1 MDQEPMGGSPP
12 PETPEPAMPAAA
24 PPPAPVAWETPK
36 AATPVPGAAG
46 FVYGDL
52 PNRIIA
58 LIIDAVVFLVFL
70 VLVGIVLGIVG
81 LSAGF
86 TAGAKFDVVSTL
98 VYSVISIA
106 VSAAY
111 FIGSWTRSRAT
122 IGMRVLGMQVGNAF
136 DGKTITMEQGVRRWL
151 ALWGPGTLASVF
163 SGVTAISGILSLISF
178 VYGIYLL
185 YSTSKSPTKQ
195 GFHDTFANTVVV
207 KSARVA

>member
-12 PETPEPAMPAAA
+12 ESPAPAT
-24 PPPAPVAWETPK
+24 PPPAAPVAWETPK

-58 LIIDAVVFLVFL
+58 LVIDIIVFVVFLIA
-70 VLVGIVLGIVG
+70 VGIVLGIVG

-86 TAGAKFDVVSTL
+86 TAGGKFDAVATL
-98 VYSVISIA
+98 LYSVISLV

-111 FIGSWTRSRAT
+111 FIGSWTRSRST

-151 ALWGPGTLASVF
+151 ALWGPGTLASVL
-163 SGVTAISGILSLISF
+163 SGVSAISGILSLISL

-185 YSTSKSPTKQ
+185 YSTAKSPTKQ
-195 GFHDTFANTVVV
+195 GFHDAFANTVVV
-207 KSARVA
+207 KAARVA

>member
-1 MDQEPMGGSPP
+1 MSEEPMGGSPP
-12 PETPEPAMPAAA
+12 ESPAPATPPA
-24 PPPAPVAWETPK
+24 APVAWETPK

-70 VLVGIVLGIVG
+70 VVVGIVLGVIG

-86 TAGAKFDVVSTL
+86 TAGGKFDAVGTL

-111 FIGSWTRSRAT
+111 FIGSWTRSRST
-122 IGMRVLGMQVGNAF
+122 VGMRVLGMQVGNAF
-136 DGKTITMEQGVRRWL
+136 DGKTIPMEQGVRRWL
-151 ALWGPGTLASVF
+151 ALWGPGTLASVL
-163 SGVTAISGILSLISF
+163 SGLSAIRGILSLISLA
-178 VYGIYLL
+178 YGIYLL

-195 GFHDTFANTVVV
+195 GFHDVFANTVVV
-207 KSARVA
+207 KAARVA

>member
-1 MDQEPMGGSPP
+1 
-12 PETPEPAMPAAA
+12 
-24 PPPAPVAWETPK
+24 VAWEAAK

-70 VLVGIVLGIVG
+70 VLVGIVLGVIG

-86 TAGAKFDVVSTL
+86 TAGKFDAIGTL

-111 FIGSWTRSRAT
+111 FIGSWTRSRST
-122 IGMRVLGMQVGNAF
+122 VGMRVLGMQVGNAF

-151 ALWGPGTLASVF
+151 ALWGPGTLASVL
-163 SGVTAISGILSLISF
+163 SGVSAISGILSLISLG
-178 VYGIYLL
+178 YGIYLL

-195 GFHDTFANTVVV
+195 GFHDVFANTVVV
-207 KSARVA
+207 KAARVA

>member
-1 MDQEPMGGSPP
+1 M
-12 PETPEPAMPAAA
+12 PAAPAAA
-24 PPPAPVAWETPK
+24 PAAVAWDRP
-36 AATPVPGAAG
+36 AAPSVPGAAG

-58 LIIDAVVFLVFL
+58 LIIDAIVLVVLLV
-70 VLVGIVLGIVG
+70 VVGIVLGVVG

-86 TAGAKFDVVSTL
+86 NVPTGTETSFVATL
-98 VYSVISIA
+98 VYSLVGLA
-106 VSAAY
+106 VSAVY
-111 FIGSWTRSRAT
+111 FIGSWTRSRST

-151 ALWGPGTLASVF
+151 ALWGPGTLASV
-163 SGVTAISGILSLISF
+163 VTGAGAIATLVSLASF
-178 VYGIYLL
+178 IYSLYLL

-195 GFHDTFANTVVV
+195 GFHDKFANTVVV